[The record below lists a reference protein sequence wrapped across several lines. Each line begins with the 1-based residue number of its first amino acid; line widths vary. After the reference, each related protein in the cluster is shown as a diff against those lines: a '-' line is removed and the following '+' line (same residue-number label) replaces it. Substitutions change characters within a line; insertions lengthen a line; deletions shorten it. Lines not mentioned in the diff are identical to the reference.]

1 LAVKFK
7 IFIELNLSVSA
18 EFCLFHLVTEQ
29 NLSPPTQNAQLPS
42 ACAYLGSLVGTKTG
56 NEFRF
61 YLKMMVAHLI
71 INDLI

>member
-1 LAVKFK
+1 
-7 IFIELNLSVSA
+7 
-18 EFCLFHLVTEQ
+18 LFHLVTEQ

-61 YLKMMVAHLI
+61 YLKMMFAHLI